1 MKQTAAMSLGI
12 LGLNEDFVQ
21 RNEIMNI
28 LKNHHKNNKNLKIS
42 NLYLF
47 VININNL

>member
-21 RNEIMNI
+21 MNEIMNML
-28 LKNHHKNNKNLKIS
+28 LKFYRVT
-42 NLYLF
+42 YL
-47 VININNL
+47 ITTI

>member
-21 RNEIMNI
+21 MNKIMNLLRKRRLLFTTNI
-28 LKNHHKNNKNLKIS
+28 FS
-42 NLYLF
+42 ELY
-47 VININNL
+47 N